1 MPPTMGSDRL
11 FLTYSEAA
19 TEAHFSELCA
29 MPILVGKAA
38 YCTCF
43 GFTYRDAT
51 LAGDSCSVTLM

>member
-29 MPILVGKAA
+29 MPILVGEARLFLMEKPR
-38 YCTCF
+38 TV
-43 GFTYRDAT
+43 
-51 LAGDSCSVTLM
+51 LASGSPIVTPL